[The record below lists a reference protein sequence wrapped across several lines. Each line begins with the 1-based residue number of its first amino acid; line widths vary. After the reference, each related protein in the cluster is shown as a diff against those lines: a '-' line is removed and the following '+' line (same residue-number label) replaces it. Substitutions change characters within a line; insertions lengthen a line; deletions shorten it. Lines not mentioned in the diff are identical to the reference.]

1 MQVPKVAIVILNY
14 NGKHWL
20 QKFLPSVVATTYTNA
35 DIIIADNASTDDSV
49 AFLATQYPQL
59 QIINIPTNQGFAKG
73 YNTALQQVNADYYVL
88 LNSDVEVTPNWV
100 TPIIELMES
109 NATIAVCQPK
119 LLSYSQPH
127 LFEHAGA
134 SGGYID
140 KFGYP
145 FARGRVFETIEVDTG
160 QFNNSIPIFWASGAA
175 FFIKASIYKQLG
187 GLDEYFFAHQEEID
201 MCWRVQLAG
210 YKVMVCPQSIVYHV
224 GGGTLQQGSPTKTF
238 LNFRNNLIMLA
249 KNLPIWQATYTISF
263 RFLLD
268 AIAAYRFLFSGE
280 FSHFKAV
287 AKAHIYF
294 VKWLVTNKQ
303 LHKFTRVSI
312 INLEGV
318 LNKSIVY
325 NYFIKKKKTFTQ
337 ITQL

>member
-49 AFLATQYPQL
+49 AFLATEYAQL
-59 QIINIPTNQGFAKG
+59 TIINIPTNQGFAKG
-73 YNTALQQVNADYYVL
+73 YNTALQQVNADFYVL

-145 FARGRVFETIEVDTG
+145 FARGRVFETIEIDTG

-187 GLDEYFFAHQEEID
+187 GLDVHRRIN
-201 MCWRVQLAG
+201 
-210 YKVMVCPQSIVYHV
+210 QS
-224 GGGTLQQGSPTKTF
+224 PK
-238 LNFRNNLIMLA
+238 
-249 KNLPIWQATYTISF
+249 
-263 RFLLD
+263 
-268 AIAAYRFLFSGE
+268 
-280 FSHFKAV
+280 
-287 AKAHIYF
+287 
-294 VKWLVTNKQ
+294 LV
-303 LHKFTRVSI
+303 
-312 INLEGV
+312 
-318 LNKSIVY
+318 
-325 NYFIKKKKTFTQ
+325 
-337 ITQL
+337 